1 MSSGALTT
9 KMHAFGVAA
18 TDSVIASV
26 AGRQEVQLLNGRN
39 KIVSFKVS
47 NNQATAM
54 TVDFYD
60 GTSNSGKLIH
70 RVHIGALKTNLDF
83 DMHGVVISDGLYIL
97 VSGAGTKINVSVSAQ
112 YN

>member
-9 KMHAFGVAA
+9 KMHAFTSANENQ
-18 TDSVIASV
+18 D
-26 AGRQEVQLLNGRN
+26 VQLLNGRN

-47 NNQATAM
+47 NNQAAAM

-83 DMHGVVISDGLYIL
+83 DMHGCVISDGLYIL